1 MDVSHVQQRVQA
13 IAEASR
19 DPEAAH
25 GLEDK
30 LLTDVLKAIAEQS
43 TDPAA
48 QALASTAL
56 SVKALPF
63 ERWYA

>member
-13 IAEASR
+13 IAEASG

-25 GLEDK
+25 SLEDD
-30 LLTDVLKAIAEQS
+30 LFVDALKVINAES
-43 TDPAA
+43 VDPQAKA
-48 QALASTAL
+48 LAGAALASREIN
-56 SVKALPF
+56 F

>member
-13 IAEASR
+13 IAEASG

-25 GLEDK
+25 SLEDD
-30 LLTDVLKAIAEQS
+30 LFVDVLKTINAES
-43 TDPAA
+43 TDPRA
-48 QALASTAL
+48 QALAGAVLTSREIN
-56 SVKALPF
+56 F